1 MSEMALNQLS
11 VFVDNTPGALS
22 DITSVLASA
31 GVNLRALSIAEAQ
44 DYGVLRMIVD
54 KPDETLELLR
64 EQGWVCRANEVLAMT
79 VPDEPGSLRKIL
91 TVLADNDVN
100 MVYTYAFLSGVEG
113 KACIVLRVDDNAAAE
128 KLLRN
133 AGIEC

>member
-1 MSEMALNQLS
+1 MLLKQIS
-11 VFVDNTPGALS
+11 VFLENKSGQLLQIVN
-22 DITSVLASA
+22 VLAEHDID
-31 GVNLRALSIAEAQ
+31 LRALSIAEAQ
-44 DYGVLRMIVD
+44 DYGVLRAIVD
-54 KPDETLELLR
+54 KPDETLALLR
-64 EQGWVCRANEVLAMT
+64 EQEWLCSANEVLAVM
-79 VPDEPGSLRKIL
+79 VPDEPGSLTRIL
-91 TVLADNDVN
+91 NVLADNDVN